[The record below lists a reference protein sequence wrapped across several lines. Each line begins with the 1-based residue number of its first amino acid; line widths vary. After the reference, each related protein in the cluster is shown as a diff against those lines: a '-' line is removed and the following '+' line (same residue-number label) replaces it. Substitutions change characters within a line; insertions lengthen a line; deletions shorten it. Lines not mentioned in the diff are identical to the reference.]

1 MVVHDFDWQTVP
13 VVVGTSVVV
22 LSGLYFLLRGDKKKK
37 KKKLPQ
43 TLQDS
48 TVKYPL
54 PLIEKEVRLELH
66 VFLCMPV
73 STCFRVSMILYLQGN
88 HSDNSDSDTGLSQII
103 D

>member
-37 KKKLPQ
+37 PLPQ

-66 VFLCMPV
+66 AF
-73 STCFRVSMILYLQGN
+73 LYLF
-88 HSDNSDSDTGLSQII
+88 
-103 D
+103 